1 MVNNNNEEEVL
12 VWKSYCIQCGKQ
24 IAFKSWASWFNSS
37 VRRRHLCNK
46 CETSEE
52 GEDRDG

>member
-37 VRRRHLCNK
+37 VRRRHLCKK

-52 GEDRDG
+52 GEERDG